1 MSDVRRFVQCT
12 PNFSEGRDATT
23 VDKIVRAVA
32 DAAPVDVLDY
42 SMDPDH
48 NRSVVTFVGDPD
60 DVLESAFAGA
70 AEAVSLIDM
79 NKHTGEHPRIGSVDV
94 IPVTPVRDVTMGEA
108 IDLSYD
114 LGRRIANELQVP
126 VFFYEESANHDHRKN
141 LAAIRKGG
149 YEALKLSGLAGDNEP
164 DLGPLCLHPTAGAA
178 VVGAR
183 GPLIAFNVNLGTNDI
198 RIARKVAEL
207 IRSARDSGRGMA
219 GVKALGIYLRS
230 RDLAQVSTNITKPD
244 QVGVFEVFDF
254 IRTQARELGVEV
266 VESEL
271 IGAISLCSLVDAAA
285 SVMKL
290 PDLTTGR
297 VIESWLAK
305 TNARCAAKR

>member
-12 PNFSEGRDATT
+12 PNFSEGRDVKT
-23 VDKIVRAVA
+23 VDKIVRAIA
-32 DAAPVDVLDY
+32 NAAPVSVVDY
-42 SMDPDH
+42 SMDYDH
-48 NRSVVTFVGDPD
+48 NRSVVTLVGDPN
-60 DVLESAFAGA
+60 DVLESALAGA
-70 AEAVSLIDM
+70 AEAVTLIDM
-79 NKHTGEHPRIGSVDV
+79 NKHTGEHPRIGAVDV
-94 IPVTPVRDVTMGEA
+94 IPITPIREVTMGEA

-114 LGRRIANELQVP
+114 LGRRIASEFQVP
-126 VFFYEESANHDHRKN
+126 VYFYEESAQSDHRKN
-141 LAAIRKGG
+141 LAVIRKGG
-149 YEALKLSGLAGDNEP
+149 YEALKQAGLTGENAP
-164 DLGPLCLHPTAGAA
+164 DLGPSSVHPTAGAT

-198 RIARKVAEL
+198 RIARKIAEQ
-207 IRSARDSGRGMA
+207 IRTARDSGQAMA

-244 QVGVFEVFDF
+244 QVGVYEVFDF

-285 SVMKL
+285 SAMKM
-290 PDLTTGR
+290 PDLTKGR

-305 TNARCAAKR
+305 INTRYAAKR